1 TLQYVVDMIT
11 FTGEQLIIADVD
23 GNGNVQAYDA
33 SLILMYAVGIIDE
46 FPVEGRI
53 RTIQMLDAKYKK

>member
-1 TLQYVVDMIT
+1 
-11 FTGEQLIIADVD
+11 
-23 GNGNVQAYDA
+23 VQAYDA